1 MNIYLMCQ
9 QSTPIN
15 LTCQLSCYGWYM
27 KAALANDLQVEAWMA
42 FQQLRVSLL
51 PPLIKNLTQKCGV
64 SEAEYKVLIGLY
76 LSQEDGI
83 RPTDLA
89 EKIGWEN
96 GRLSHQLSRME
107 SKGLVDR
114 RECPVDARSCY
125 IALSKNGRVKIEK
138 TIPVH
143 LIEVKRLFGEALS
156 PDQLKALIEIADAVS
171 KHVGDIKPPIN

>member
-1 MNIYLMCQ
+1 
-9 QSTPIN
+9 
-15 LTCQLSCYGWYM
+15 M

-64 SEAEYKVLIGLY
+64 SEAEYKVLIGIY
-76 LSQEDGI
+76 SSPEDEI

-138 TIPVH
+138 TIPIH

>member
-1 MNIYLMCQ
+1 
-9 QSTPIN
+9 
-15 LTCQLSCYGWYM
+15 M
-27 KAALANDLQVEAWMA
+27 KTVLANDLQVEAWMA
-42 FQQLRVSLL
+42 FHQLRVSLL
-51 PPLIKNLTQKCGV
+51 PPLVKNLTQKCGV
-64 SEAEYKVLIGLY
+64 SEAEYKVLIGIY
-76 LSQEDGI
+76 SSPEDEI

-107 SKGLVDR
+107 SKGLVER

-138 TIPVH
+138 TIPIH

-171 KHVGDIKPPIN
+171 KHLGDIKPPIN

>member
-1 MNIYLMCQ
+1 
-9 QSTPIN
+9 
-15 LTCQLSCYGWYM
+15 M
-27 KAALANDLQVEAWMA
+27 KTVLANDLQVEAWMP

-51 PPLIKNLTQKCGV
+51 PPLVKNLTQQCGV
-64 SEAEYKVLIGLY
+64 SEAEYKVLIGIY
-76 LSQEDGI
+76 SSPEDEI

>member
-1 MNIYLMCQ
+1 MIYLMCQ
-9 QSTPIN
+9 QNTPIN
-15 LTCQLSCYGWYM
+15 LTCQLICYGWYM
-27 KAALANDLQVEAWMA
+27 QTALANDLQVKAWIA
-42 FQQLRVSLL
+42 FHQLRVSLL

-64 SEAEYKVLIGLY
+64 SEAEYQVLIGIY
-76 LSQEDGI
+76 SSPEDGI

-125 IALSKNGRVKIEK
+125 IALSKNGRVKIDK

-143 LIEVKRLFGEALS
+143 LKEVKRLFGEALS

-171 KHVGDIKPPIN
+171 KHMEEINPPIK

>member
-1 MNIYLMCQ
+1 
-9 QSTPIN
+9 
-15 LTCQLSCYGWYM
+15 
-27 KAALANDLQVEAWMA
+27 MA

-76 LSQEDGI
+76 TSQEDGI

-114 RECPVDARSCY
+114 RESPVDARSCY
-125 IALSKNGRVKIEK
+125 IALSENGRVKIEN

-143 LIEVKRLFGEALS
+143 LIEVRRLFGEALS

>member
-1 MNIYLMCQ
+1 
-9 QSTPIN
+9 
-15 LTCQLSCYGWYM
+15 M
-27 KAALANDLQVEAWMA
+27 KTVLANDLQVEAWMA
-42 FQQLRVSLL
+42 FHQLRVSLL
-51 PPLIKNLTQKCGV
+51 PPLVKNLTQKCGV